1 MTKAQENTALNNT
14 KEIIQL
20 RLEGLYG
27 FAPSKKQ
34 IIPLEA
40 SYNYDSDLDLH
51 YCESLG
57 FRIGAVGY
65 SYRIGQPLEKNE
77 AYNA

>member
-1 MTKAQENTALNNT
+1 MTKAQENQAINNT

-34 IIPLEA
+34 IIPLEV
-40 SYNYDSDLDLH
+40 NFDYDKELDLW
-51 YCESLG
+51 YCDALG
-57 FRIGAVGY
+57 FRIEGVGY

>member
-1 MTKAQENTALNNT
+1 MTKAQEYEAINNT

-27 FAPSKKQ
+27 YAPAKKQ

-40 SYNYDSDLDLH
+40 GYSYDKELDLW
-51 YCESLG
+51 YCDSLG
-57 FRIGAVGY
+57 FRIGAVEY